1 MKKIP
6 LITIEG
12 PTAVGKSALALQLA
26 RELNSEL
33 ISADSRQVY
42 RYLDI
47 GTAKPT
53 AEEQAEVKHHCIDI
67 ITPDQQYTAGRF
79 AQDASTIAQQ
89 LHHAARLPIVVGGTG
104 FYVQSL
110 LQGLAAIPPIP
121 QHVRDEL
128 ASYAQDGG
136 DAALYARLAEVDPAA
151 AERISD
157 RDVHKMLRA
166 LEVYEAT
173 GKTITQYWQEQ
184 QSRQQFSP
192 FRILITDQRPRL
204 YERIN
209 ARVDAMVANGLI
221 DEVTGLLTRYNETDP
236 GMVTVGYRELYPYL
250 RGQSDLASCLEEIK
264 KNTRRY
270 AKRQFTW
277 YRRQT
282 FDLTLEAETVI
293 FSDIISMIK
302 TWIDQRRVLGC
313 M

>member
-53 AEEQAEVKHHCIDI
+53 VEEQAEVKHHCIDI

-79 AQDASTIAQQ
+79 AQDASAIAQQ
-89 LHHAARLPIVVGGTG
+89 LHQAGCLPIVVGGTG

-121 QHVRDEL
+121 QNLRDEL
-128 ASYAQDGG
+128 ASYARDGG

-192 FRILITDQRPRL
+192 FRILITDQRSRL

-250 RGQSDLASCLEEIK
+250 RGQNDLASCLEEIK

>member
-6 LITIEG
+6 IITIEG
-12 PTAVGKSALALQLA
+12 PTAAGKSALALQLA
-26 RELNSEL
+26 RELHTEL

-53 AEEQAEVKHHCIDI
+53 ADELAEIPHHCINI
-67 ITPDQQYTAGRF
+67 INPDEQYTAGRF
-79 AQDASTIAQQ
+79 ARDASAIAQQ
-89 LHHAARLPIVVGGTG
+89 LHQAGCLPIVVGGTG

-121 QHVRDEL
+121 QDVRDAL

-151 AERISD
+151 AQRISD

-173 GKTITQYWQEQ
+173 GKTSTQYWQEQ
-184 QSRQQFSP
+184 QSRQQFAP
-192 FRILITDQRPRL
+192 FRILLTDQRQRL

-209 ARVDAMVANGLI
+209 QRVDAMVAAGLI
-221 DEVTGLLTRYNETDP
+221 EEVRNLLQRYDETDP

-250 RGQSDLASCLEEIK
+250 RGQSELASCLEEIQ

-277 YRRQT
+277 YRRQS

-293 FSDIISMIK
+293 FSDIKIIIK
-302 TWIDQRRVLGC
+302 TWMDKRRVLGC
-313 M
+313 T